1 MSSEDRI
8 HSAEVVEDVSTRE
21 PKLRSVMFE
30 NSVNE
35 IGMTFKMGMA
45 NQKEAYALQITRI
58 EIVDRFVEVYIRQVG
73 GTLEQLWR
81 RFPKNRCALEY
92 ELLIDPSKPY
102 REPKLDLGNISLD
115 HTHP

>member
-8 HSAEVVEDVSTRE
+8 HSAEELEDVLTRK

-35 IGMTFKMGMA
+35 IGMTFKMGMR
-45 NQKEAYALQITRI
+45 NQKETYALQITRI
-58 EIVDRFVEVYIRQVG
+58 EIVDRFVEVYVKQVD

-81 RFPKNRCALEY
+81 KFPKNRCALEY

-102 REPKLDLGNISLD
+102 KDPKLDLGNISLD